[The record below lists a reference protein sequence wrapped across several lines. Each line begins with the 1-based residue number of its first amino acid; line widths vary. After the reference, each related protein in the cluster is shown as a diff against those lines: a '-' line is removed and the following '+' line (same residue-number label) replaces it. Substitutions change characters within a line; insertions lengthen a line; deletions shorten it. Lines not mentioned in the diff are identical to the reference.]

1 MSCTTFIIS
10 MCFSLIYLSLLLL
23 LVNSNLAVKY
33 SRVCYFTNW
42 GVHRSMKEARL
53 RPEDIPADL
62 CTHIFYAFAGI
73 GGLTLQAKHPNDLN
87 IYQGEQP
94 LYPRIMKLKE
104 KNPDLKILISCGGWG
119 NSGEFDSI
127 ASSESS
133 RETFS
138 KNAITFC
145 RQHGFDGVDLDW
157 EFPSSNHREN
167 FGLLTRTMHRAF
179 KKEAKKAKKDRLLI
193 SLAVAAGE
201 VLVKQGYDVPVL
213 CHYVDL
219 INVMTYDLYG
229 SWTNKIGHHSALFHR
244 RGEKGLERDLNTN
257 SSMYNWVKAG
267 GPRDRLIIGIPGYGR
282 AFIAS
287 GGDPLKAYGE
297 PGGVSSISSPYL
309 GESGLLAFYEICKKE
324 LSEGFKRY
332 WHKEHEI
339 SISFKDGT
347 WIGYDDP
354 ESVRNKCEYVKREG
368 FGGAMIWALDMD
380 DFSGK
385 FCQKNRKKR
394 LKRFPLVNAMK
405 QVFEYDEITTQI
417 TTLPIQ
423 TTTFSNGSI
432 LLDEEIQTLLDQ
444 MFEEASSSSLSSSLS
459 QFYSFLLIIF
469 IILTT

>member
-1 MSCTTFIIS
+1 MS
-10 MCFSLIYLSLLLL
+10 L
-23 LVNSNLAVKY
+23 NSNLAVKY

-62 CTHIFYAFAGI
+62 CTHIFYAFANV

-87 IYQGEQP
+87 TYQGEQP
-94 LYPRIMKLKE
+94 LYPRIIKLKE

-119 NSGEFDSI
+119 NSAEFDSL

-138 KNAITFC
+138 NNAIAFC

-157 EFPSSNHREN
+157 EFPSANSRKN
-167 FGLLTRTMHRAF
+167 FGLLTRTMQKAF
-179 KKEAKKAKKDRLLI
+179 KKEAKKSKKDRLLL
-193 SLAVAAGE
+193 SLAVAASE
-201 VLVKQGYDVPVL
+201 VLIKQGYDVPVL
-213 CHYVDL
+213 CNYVDL

-229 SWTNKIGHHSALFHR
+229 SWTGKIGHHSALFHR

-257 SSMYNWVKAG
+257 SSMYNWIKAG
-267 GPRDRLIIGIPGYGR
+267 CPRDRLIIGIPGYGR
-282 AFIAS
+282 AFTAS
-287 GGDPLKAYGE
+287 GNDPVKAYGE
-297 PGGVSSISSPYL
+297 SGSVSSISSPYL
-309 GESGLLAFYEICKKE
+309 GESGLLAYYEICKKE

-339 SISFKDGT
+339 SISFKDGV

-354 ESVRNKCEYVKREG
+354 DSVRNKCEYVKREG
-368 FGGAMIWALDMD
+368 FAGAMIWALDMD

-394 LKRFPLVNAMK
+394 LKRFPLINAMK
-405 QVFEYDEITTQI
+405 EVFETVEITTEM

-423 TTTFSNGSI
+423 TTTLTNETI
-432 LLDEEIQTLLDQ
+432 LLNEEFQVLLDQ
-444 MFEEASSSSLSSSLS
+444 MFEDASSSSSAAAAQHYLNFIL
-459 QFYSFLLIIF
+459 FCFVYLLKIIS
-469 IILTT
+469 